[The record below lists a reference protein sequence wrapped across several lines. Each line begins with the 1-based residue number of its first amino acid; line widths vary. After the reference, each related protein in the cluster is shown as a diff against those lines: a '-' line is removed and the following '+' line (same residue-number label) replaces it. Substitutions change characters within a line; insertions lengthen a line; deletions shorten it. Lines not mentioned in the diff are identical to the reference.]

1 MKKSSKDAEK
11 DYLSRTIIVEPFQK
25 QELSA
30 LARKVQ
36 YFQAHM
42 FNIGVESGY
51 KERYDN
57 KKAGKLITR
66 LRKENKWMQEFDHN
80 HG

>member
-36 YFQAHM
+36 HFQARL
-42 FNIGVESGY
+42 FNIGVEKGLE
-51 KERYDN
+51 ERYDIV
-57 KKAGKLITR
+57 KAGYAVI
-66 LRKENKWMQEFDHN
+66 
-80 HG
+80 

>member
-11 DYLSRTIIVEPFQK
+11 DYLSRTIIIEPFQK

-36 YFQAHM
+36 YFQAHV
-42 FNIGVESGY
+42 FNIAIEHWLHELY
-51 KERYDN
+51 N
-57 KKAGKLITR
+57 IIKAGYAVI
-66 LRKENKWMQEFDHN
+66 
-80 HG
+80 